1 VTLEDVLELV
11 VGDIQDEFDIAGESV
26 IEATDNGWRVAGHL
40 SLRRLE
46 SILHRNIEQPEDID
60 SVGGLVTDLLEDEAT
75 IGSTVEWDGLRLEV
89 EEVEDGR
96 ATRVL
101 VTFLVFSF

>member
-1 VTLEDVLELV
+1 M
-11 VGDIQDEFDIAGESV
+11 
-26 IEATDNGWRVAGHL
+26 
-40 SLRRLE
+40 RRLE

-75 IGSTVEWDGLRLEV
+75 IGSAVEWDSLRLEV

-96 ATRVL
+96 ATWVL
-101 VTFLVFSF
+101 VSRVPSDA